1 MASNFRKSFNFRDG
15 MQVATDD
22 LVVSSNKVGVGTT
35 APARNLS
42 VHGSSE
48 FVGIA
53 TFTDAFHVGA
63 AATFVGPVTLGSNVT
78 VSTAGSVTA
87 VNFYGDGAT
96 LSNLPT
102 SQWVD
107 TDVGLGFT
115 SIYAS
120 GNVGVGTTD
129 PRHTFQIAGDPITGG
144 SGYTLGVAFDDF
156 GNQYAAGIITANR
169 FSGSLEATFLTG
181 TISSA
186 RFPEGY
192 AITGVIT
199 SVNGFEG
206 NLIGTA
212 TNARQLVD
220 FPHIGVTGLG
230 ATNINVTGVT
240 TSATVHV
247 GTSGTGFAALSTG
260 KIGVGTALPTSDIAV
275 RKEFLATSEVVSNK
289 GQARVAVGQS
299 VGVGQSTGMMRFGA
313 SANTFDV
320 VNNSWGNLN
329 FILHGGP
336 AIPDGVVGQSTGRWG
351 FVYGQTNAERM
362 SLTYDGYL
370 GIGNTQPSYNLDVT
384 GTGNITSNLNVG
396 GNCVVTGN
404 LSAGSF
410 SLPNIVNSLNVYNTT
425 GVSTFA
431 NIEASATADFSACS
445 FVGVSTL
452 GVGTDTANA
461 NKGLTVKNYAEIN
474 DVLVNDQLYC
484 GGSGSGIGTFAGT
497 VTAVNG
503 FRSTDGAPY
512 AIQVDY
518 ASSPA
523 RIIFTVA
530 GIGVTV
536 LNLY

>member
-35 APARNLS
+35 APTKNLS
-42 VHGSSE
+42 VYGSSE
-48 FVGIA
+48 FVGVS
-53 TFTDAFHVGA
+53 TFTDAFHVGY
-63 AATFVGPVTLGSNVT
+63 AATFSGPVTLGPNVT
-78 VSTAGSVTA
+78 VSTGGSITA
-87 VNFYGDGAT
+87 TNFYGDGAT

-115 SIYAS
+115 SIYAA

-129 PRHTFQIAGDPITGG
+129 PRHTFQIAGDPLGA
-144 SGYTLGVAFDDF
+144 SGYTLGVSFDGF
-156 GNQYAAGIITANR
+156 GNQYAAGIVTANR

-186 RFPEGY
+186 RLPSGY
-192 AITGVIT
+192 AISGIIT
-199 SVNGFEG
+199 SVEGFQG

-247 GTSGTGFAALSTG
+247 GTSGTGFAALSSG

-275 RKEFLATSEVVSNK
+275 RKEFLATSEVVSEK

-329 FILHGGP
+329 FVLHGGP

-370 GIGNTQPSYNLDVT
+370 GIGNTQPAYNLDVT
-384 GTGNITSNLNVG
+384 GTGRFTSNLNVG
-396 GNCVVTGN
+396 GNLVVTGN
-404 LSAGSF
+404 ISGGSYT
-410 SLPNIVNSLNVYNTT
+410 LPSIVNSLNVYNAS

-431 NIEASATADFSACS
+431 NLKATVTADFTACS
-445 FVGVSTL
+445 FVGVNTL
-452 GVGTDTANA
+452 GVGTNTAIA
-461 NKGLTVKNYAEIN
+461 NKGLTVKNGA
-474 DVLVNDQLYC
+474 VVNNLDIDNQLYC
-484 GGSGSGIGTFAGT
+484 GTGGSGIATFLGS

-503 FRSTDGAPY
+503 FKSTAGAPR
-512 AIQVDY
+512 AIEIDF
-518 ASSPA
+518 ASSPN
-523 RIIFTVA
+523 RIIFTVQ
-530 GIGVTV
+530 GIGVTT
-536 LNLY
+536 LLLY

>member
-42 VHGSSE
+42 VYGSSE
-48 FVGIA
+48 FVGVA

-63 AATFVGPVTLGSNVT
+63 AATFVGPVTLGPSVT
-78 VSTAGSVTA
+78 VSAAGSVTA

-115 SIYAS
+115 SIYATGS
-120 GNVGVGTTD
+120 VGVGTTD

-169 FSGSLEATFLTG
+169 FSGNLEATFLTG
-181 TISSA
+181 TIPEARLPENFQVAGIISA
-186 RFPEGY
+186 LTNF
-192 AITGVIT
+192 TGDV
-199 SVNGFEG
+199 
-206 NLIGTA
+206 IGTA
-212 TNARQLVD
+212 LNARNLVD
-220 FPHIGVTGLG
+220 FPDIGVTGLG

-247 GTSGTGFAALSTG
+247 GTSGTGFAALSSG

-275 RKEFLATSEVVSNK
+275 RKEFLGTAEVVSNK
-289 GQARVAVGQS
+289 GPARVSVGQS
-299 VGVGQSTGMMRFGA
+299 VGVGQSTGMIRFGA
-313 SANTFDV
+313 TANTFDV

-329 FILHGGP
+329 LVLHGGP
-336 AIPDGVVGQSTGRWG
+336 AIPDGVVGQSTGRFG
-351 FVYGQTNAERM
+351 FVYGQTNAEVA
-362 SLTYDGYL
+362 SLTYNGYL
-370 GIGNTQPSYNLDVT
+370 GVGQTQPSYNLDVT
-384 GTGNITSNLNVG
+384 GTGRFTSNVNVG
-396 GNCVVTGN
+396 GNLVVTGN
-404 LSAGSF
+404 ISGGSYT
-410 SLPNIVNSLNVYNTT
+410 LPSIVNSLNVYNAS

-431 NIEASATADFSACS
+431 NLKSTITADFTACN
-445 FVGVSTL
+445 FVGVNTL
-452 GVGTDTANA
+452 GVGTDTAQA
-461 NKGLTVKNYAEIN
+461 NTGLTVKNNAVIN
-474 DVLVNDQLYC
+474 KVSIDDTLYC
-484 GGSGSGIGTFAGT
+484 GGAGSGIGTFLGS

-503 FRSTDGAPY
+503 FKSTASAPR
-512 AIQVDY
+512 AIEIDF
-518 ASSPA
+518 ASSPN
-523 RIIFTVA
+523 RIIFTVQ
-530 GIGVTV
+530 GIGVTT
-536 LNLY
+536 LLLY

>member
-42 VHGSSE
+42 VYGSSE
-48 FVGIA
+48 FVGVA

-63 AATFVGPVTLGSNVT
+63 AATFIGPVTLGPNVT
-78 VSTAGSVTA
+78 VSAAGSVTA

-115 SIYAS
+115 SIYAI

-169 FSGSLEATFLTG
+169 FSGNLEATFLTG
-181 TISSA
+181 TIPEARLPENFQVAGIISA
-186 RFPEGY
+186 LTNF
-192 AITGVIT
+192 TGDV
-199 SVNGFEG
+199 
-206 NLIGTA
+206 IGTA
-212 TNARQLVD
+212 LNARNLVD
-220 FPHIGVTGLG
+220 FPDIGVTGLG

-247 GTSGTGFAALSTG
+247 GTSGTGFAALSSG

-275 RKEFLATSEVVSNK
+275 RKEYLATAEVVSEK
-289 GQARVAVGQS
+289 GQARVSVGQS
-299 VGVGQSTGMMRFGA
+299 VGVGQSTGMMRFGY
-313 SANTFDV
+313 SANTFEV

-329 FILHGGP
+329 FVVHGGP
-336 AIPDGVVGQSTGRWG
+336 AIPNGVVGQSTGRWG

-384 GTGNITSNLNVG
+384 GTGRFTSNVTVG
-396 GNCVVTGN
+396 GNFTVTGN
-404 LSAGSF
+404 ISGGSF
-410 SLPNIVNSLNVYNTT
+410 TLPSIIVSSNLYNTT

-431 NIEASATADFSACS
+431 NLKATTTADFTACS
-445 FVGVSTL
+445 FVGVNTL
-452 GVGTDTANA
+452 GVGTDTAIA
-461 NKGLTVKNYAEIN
+461 NKGLTVKSGAVVDNLDIDN
-474 DVLVNDQLYC
+474 QLYC
-484 GGSGSGIGTFAGT
+484 GTGGSGIATFLGS

-503 FRSTDGAPY
+503 FKSTAGAPR
-512 AIQVDY
+512 AIEIDY
-518 ASSPA
+518 ASSPN
-523 RIIFTVA
+523 RIIFTVQ